1 MEEFIQNFCTFE
13 YSGNQSGYISDTKDE
28 EQDDYQTII
37 LEPENEENKEREKS
51 QSDKTD
57 WGIDKYIPVF
67 LIVH

>member
-37 LEPENEENKEREKS
+37 LEPENEENKDREKS

-57 WGIDKYIPVF
+57 
-67 LIVH
+67 